1 MKTVPDRNTEFF
13 PEFFPSI
20 IIPRQRGFHLCTI
33 ISYMRRDSKLSSI
46 LHVLLHMA
54 HSEHPLTSE
63 QLSGYLDTNPV
74 LVRRVLAGLRERG
87 YVGSGKGHGGGWLI
101 TCDLREV
108 TLRDIYEA
116 VGSPT
121 VFAMG
126 NRVDHPDCLVEKV
139 VNQSLASAFDEAEA
153 LLIERFRDVTLA
165 DLSERFNRQYAK
177 RRRKSHAHPSPRK

>member
-1 MKTVPDRNTEFF
+1 
-13 PEFFPSI
+13 
-20 IIPRQRGFHLCTI
+20 
-33 ISYMRRDSKLSSI
+33 MRKDSKLSSI

-63 QLSGYLDTNPV
+63 ELSRYLETNPV

-87 YVGSGKGHGGGWLI
+87 YVGSGKGHGGGWTI
-101 TCDLREV
+101 TCDLRQV

-116 VGSPT
+116 LGSPT

-126 NRVDHPDCLVEKV
+126 NRVDHPECLVEKV

-153 LLIERFRDVTLA
+153 LLIERFKDVTLA
-165 DLSERFNRQYAK
+165 DLSERFNRQYTNH
-177 RRRKSHAHPSPRK
+177 RGGMHAHPPTKE